1 MTTRR
6 DPSLP
11 TDDAIPRIVAH
22 RLQKTGGGAVSAHSQ
37 VTRSTNGNG
46 LHGNGSASTNG
57 ATHNRSGA
65 TTHGTDKPINSLRQV
80 ILVDRDIDALRDIA
94 IALREEYDFHIT
106 ISGNEALALLHD
118 GSIDTIIVG
127 QTLYSSTGL
136 NVLSAAR
143 RSAPSTR
150 RVLLASAVEASGID
164 RIGTGAAPFQVLQRP
179 CTPDKLRELLETSAE
194 QEVDAT
200 PQHSAQMAT
209 QAAAHRA
216 RQTLNPQ
223 SVPTLQVP
231 SQPPPRPM
239 PRPTPAP
246 PPPLTHSALSHSID
260 PSDFEHVVME
270 TAPERPRRSKA
281 RVIPN
286 SADVHLPIIV
296 YTDNAEFYQGVCAA
310 LQDQHDV
317 RLATQIERVIE
328 FAETGQCPIL
338 VTDRA
343 GTQVELQRISI
354 AVRALEPALMTIASG
369 TMQEGQ
375 IFRKLIGTGALHS
388 FLPKP
393 LSPQLVRLAIEAA
406 RRQHLEAKYPPQ
418 PEEELKATATI
429 SPFKAPRPAAPTP
442 APPSPIY
449 MPMNLSVDHYES
461 FEWRRAV
468 PYIGAIAAVLL
479 VAAGGWY
486 GWQQWTKVDPNDVAV
501 KQELQRAYEA
511 FNAGHLIEPFEGSAV
526 YFYRA
531 ALKLDPNQTTAQQG
545 LERIADTLI
554 EHTERALLDEDVDK
568 ATQTIESL
576 RELQP
581 DHKRL
586 AYFDA
591 QLAKVQSYRERTE
604 TRVPPRVAEQPT
616 VNRPARSASA
626 TTTPSASATTTST
639 TYSPISNEEQ
649 RQQAISRWLTSAR
662 HRISQGQ
669 LLRPENDS
677 AEHYLRQVQRADPDN
692 ATAQQLL
699 RDIGNRLLNDAQD
712 AVSRQQLETAKRRI
726 SEATRFGGDP
736 ATISR
741 LQRDIDSAASANAR
755 SQYLRL
761 ALQRARDNQLLE
773 PDRDSAKYYLNQL
786 QRIDATGT
794 ETQQALRAVA
804 LRLLDNANQA
814 ISQRQFN
821 GAVRLI
827 NEARQLG
834 YIGPELGTAET
845 ALRAARNP
853 PPAPAAV
860 RPLAA
865 APKVIKT
872 VPPKFPDDAVKAG
885 ISGWVDVSM
894 RILANGETTDVTA
907 VASHPTGT
915 YATQFERAAIA
926 AIRQYKFEARDIS
939 DSETQRL
946 VVRVQFQLQ

>member
-6 DPSLP
+6 EPSQP
-11 TDDAIPRIVAH
+11 TDDALPRIVAH
-22 RLQKTGGGAVSAHSQ
+22 RLQKTGGGAVSPTHAQ
-37 VTRSTNGNG
+37 VSRSTNGNG
-46 LHGNGSASTNG
+46 MHGNGATQNRTGVSANG
-57 ATHNRSGA
+57 APK
-65 TTHGTDKPINSLRQV
+65 TTNSLRQV

-136 NVLSAAR
+136 NVLAAAR

-164 RIGTGAAPFQVLQRP
+164 RSGTGAAPFQLLQRP

-200 PQHSAQMAT
+200 PQHSAQMAS
-209 QAAAHRA
+209 QAAAVRA
-216 RQTLNPQ
+216 RQTPNPQ
-223 SVPTLQVP
+223 NVPTLQVP
-231 SQPPPRPM
+231 SQAPPRTASVPT
-239 PRPTPAP
+239 RPVAAP
-246 PPPLTHSALSHSID
+246 PAPLTHSSLSHSMD
-260 PSDFEHVVME
+260 SGDFEHVVLE
-270 TAPERPRRSKA
+270 TAPDLPRRSRA

-296 YTDNAEFYQGVCAA
+296 YTDNAEFYQGICAA
-310 LQDQHDV
+310 LQEQHDV

-328 FAETGQCPIL
+328 FAEMGQCPIL
-338 VTDRA
+338 LTDRA

-406 RRQHLEAKYPPQ
+406 RRQHLEAKYPSQPQ
-418 PEEELKATATI
+418 EELKATATT
-429 SPFKAPRPAAPTP
+429 SPFKAPRPVAPAP
-442 APPSPIY
+442 APPPIY

-468 PYIGAIAAVLL
+468 PYIGVIAAVLL
-479 VAAGGWY
+479 AAAGGWY
-486 GWQQWTKVDPNDVAV
+486 GWQQWTKVDPSEIAA
-501 KQELQRAYEA
+501 KQELQRAQEA
-511 FNAGHLIEPFEGSAV
+511 FNAGHLIEPIEGSAV

-545 LERIADTLI
+545 LDRIADTLI

-568 ATQTIESL
+568 ATQAIAAL

-591 QLAKVQSYRERTE
+591 QLAKVQSYRERVP
-604 TRVPPRVAEQPT
+604 TRTTARSAEPSVT
-616 VNRPARSASA
+616 NRPAPSA
-626 TTTPSASATTTST
+626 TAQSITPTSNAASSVASYT
-639 TYSPISNEEQ
+639 PIGNEAQ

-662 HRISQGQ
+662 QRIAQGQ

-677 AEHYLRQVQRADPDN
+677 AEHYLRQVERADPDN

-699 RDIGNRLLNDAQD
+699 RDIGNRLLSEAKD

-726 SEATRFGGDP
+726 IEASRFGGDP
-736 ATISR
+736 ATITR
-741 LQRDIDSAASANAR
+741 LQHDIDLAASANAR
-755 SQYLRL
+755 TQYLRL

-786 QRIDATGT
+786 QRLDATGT

-804 LRLLDNANQA
+804 LRLIDNANQA
-814 ISQRQFN
+814 ISQQQFN

-834 YIGPELGTAET
+834 YNGPELGAAES

-853 PPAPAAV
+853 VPAPTAV

-865 APKVIKT
+865 APKVVKT
-872 VPPKFPDDAVKAG
+872 VAPKFPDDAVKAG
-885 ISGWVDVSM
+885 VSGWVDVSM
-894 RILANGETTDVTA
+894 RILADGNTADVAA
-907 VASHPTGT
+907 VASHPTGP
-915 YATQFERAAIA
+915 YAAQFERAAIA
-926 AIRQYKFEARDIS
+926 AIRQYKFEARNIG